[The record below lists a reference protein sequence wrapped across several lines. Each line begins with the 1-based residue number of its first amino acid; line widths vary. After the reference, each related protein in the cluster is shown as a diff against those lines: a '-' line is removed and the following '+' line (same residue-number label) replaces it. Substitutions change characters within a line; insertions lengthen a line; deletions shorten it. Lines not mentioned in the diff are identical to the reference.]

1 MVMSTRKLCKK
12 GNGCLITG
20 ASGLLGGS
28 IILRAIQLQRRVV
41 GVSRRNPLG
50 LPYVRCLDLKDFD
63 ATRKIVLDFR
73 PSAIIH
79 CAAMT
84 DVDYCE
90 SHPDETHENNV
101 RTSAFLAQLAAE
113 VDAQFM
119 QISTDSVFDG
129 HRGNYS
135 ETDTPL
141 PLNVYART
149 KLLAEQE
156 VARAHPGA
164 LIVRVN
170 FYGLNRHGRKGLAQ
184 WILDQL
190 SRGETLQGFT
200 DVFFCPLLVT
210 DLAEILLTIQD
221 LELAG
226 IYHVVGSERISKF
239 EFARRL
245 ATAFG
250 FGPDQVIPSSIAD
263 ANLRATRP
271 QDTSLRTGK
280 ISMALGRSM
289 PDVISGIQR
298 FRDLN
303 EEYCFRRPQQCEA
316 GVNP

>member
-1 MVMSTRKLCKK
+1 MVMSARKLCKK
-12 GNGCLITG
+12 GNGSLITG

-28 IILRAIQLQRRVV
+28 LILRAAELQRSVV
-41 GVSRRNPLG
+41 GVSRQNPLD
-50 LPYVRCLDLKDFD
+50 LPYVHCLNLKDFD
-63 ATRKIVLDFR
+63 ATRKIVLDLR

-79 CAAMT
+79 CAAAT

-90 SHPDETHENNV
+90 SHTGEAHENNV
-101 RTSAFLAQLAAE
+101 RASVLLARLASE
-113 VDAQFM
+113 ISAQFM

-135 ETDTPL
+135 EADTPL

-184 WILDQL
+184 WILDRL

-200 DVFFCPLLVT
+200 DVFFCPLLVN

-239 EFARRL
+239 EFAMRL

-250 FGPDQVIPSSIAD
+250 FDPDRVIPSSIAD

-271 QDTSLRTGK
+271 QDTSLRTEK
-280 ISMALGRSM
+280 ICRALGRPI

-303 EEYCFRRPQQCEA
+303 EEYCLRRPQQCEA